1 VHWQT
6 GFDDSNNYL
15 DILQKYTVFNVEET
29 NENDL
34 QFTCTGVVIERNWRK
49 LKCEKIKKIHSIE
62 SEPLNDHGVYVHIQ
76 W

>member
-15 DILQKYTVFNVEET
+15 DILQKYTEFNVEET

-34 QFTCTGVVIERNWRK
+34 QFTCTGVVIERN
-49 LKCEKIKKIHSIE
+49 
-62 SEPLNDHGVYVHIQ
+62 
-76 W
+76 